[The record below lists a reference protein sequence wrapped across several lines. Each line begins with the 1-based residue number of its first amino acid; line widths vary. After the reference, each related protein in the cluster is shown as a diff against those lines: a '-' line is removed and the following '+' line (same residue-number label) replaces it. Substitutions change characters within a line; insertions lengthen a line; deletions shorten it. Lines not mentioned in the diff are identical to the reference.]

1 MGVETGLLIG
11 SLVAGA
17 GLSMYQNNRSL
28 AAQRGENALN
38 REFQAEQN
46 NLDRQ
51 FQWRMNQ
58 QTMQSQQ
65 DFQRQMFDY
74 QLQQQSP
81 QNQVARL
88 MAAGINPAALLG
100 SSGGVVAAPSVG
112 VPSAASG
119 ATPGSHGVTPTS
131 GLQVPN
137 NSIAQMFSSI
147 AQLQESVAIAK
158 KSGVEASAIE
168 SKLPVEIERLQS
180 EVKKT
185 LTEAN
190 LNDAL
195 QANNRF
201 DLLLKQTFGY
211 SEKNLQLQK
220 LMSESFKNFASG
232 NLDKAKED
240 LTKVEKQLTQYEV
253 DFKKETFD
261 DAVAQVGIL
270 KNLYNAQIQTEKS
283 KQFENYAA
291 AEEHRAGAEDHRASA
306 QEHLSGS
313 DLKAA
318 QAEWQQFD
326 NDMRKAYKQDV
337 YLTYLNKLLAEGK
350 MSYADYQVAKRKAEL
365 IENVQGKFGSKQLD
379 DLLEYTKDKISIFK

>member
-11 SLVAGA
+11 SQVLGTGA
-17 GLSMYQNNRSL
+17 SMYQNNRSL

-100 SSGGVVAAPSVG
+100 SSGGVTAAPSVS
-112 VPSAASG
+112 VPSAAPG
-119 ATPGSHGVTPTS
+119 ATPGSHGVSPTS

-137 NSIAQMFSSI
+137 NNIAQMFSSI

-158 KSGVEASAIE
+158 KSGVEANAIE
-168 SKLPVEIERLQS
+168 SRLPAEIDRLQA

-185 LTEAN
+185 LTDAN
-190 LNDAL
+190 LNEAL
-195 QANNRF
+195 AANNRF
-201 DLLLKQTFGY
+201 DLYIKQTFGY

-220 LMSESFKNFASG
+220 SMSESFKNFASG
-232 NLDKAKED
+232 KLDSAKEE
-240 LTKVEKQLTQYEV
+240 LTKVEKLLTQYEV
-253 DFKKETFD
+253 DFKKDTYD
-261 DAVAQVGIL
+261 DAVAQVGLIR
-270 KNLYNAQIQTEKS
+270 NLYDAQIQTEKS
-283 KQFENYAA
+283 KQAENYAS
-291 AEEHRAGAEDHRASA
+291 AEEHRAGAEDKRASA

-313 DLKAA
+313 SLKDA
-318 QAEWQQFD
+318 QAEWQQFE

-350 MSYADYQVAKRKAEL
+350 MSYADYQVANRKAQL
-365 IENVQGKFGSKQLD
+365 IENVQGKPVSKQLD

>member
-1 MGVETGLLIG
+1 MGVETGLLVG
-11 SLVAGA
+11 SQVLGT

-74 QLQQQSP
+74 ELQQQSP
-81 QNQVARL
+81 ANQVARL

-112 VPSAASG
+112 TPSAAPG
-119 ATPGSHGVTPTS
+119 ATPGSHGVAPTS

-168 SKLPVEIERLQS
+168 TKLPVEIDRLQA

-185 LTEAN
+185 LTDAN
-190 LNDAL
+190 LNEAL
-195 QANNRF
+195 EANNRF

-211 SEKNLQLQK
+211 SEKNYQLQK

-232 NLDKAKED
+232 NLDKAKEE
-240 LTKVEKQLTQYEV
+240 LTKVENQLTQYEV
-253 DFKKETFD
+253 YFKKATFD

-270 KNLYNAQIQTEKS
+270 RNLYNAQIQTEKS
-283 KQFENYAA
+283 KQAELSAS
-291 AEEHRAGAEDHRASA
+291 AEEHRASA
-306 QEHLSGS
+306 KEHLSGS
-313 DLKAA
+313 ALKDA
-318 QAEWQQFD
+318 QADFQRFD

-337 YLTYLNKLLAEGK
+337 YMAYLQKLLAEGQL
-350 MSYADYQVAKRKAEL
+350 SYADYLEAKRKAEV

-379 DLLEYTKDKISIFK
+379 DALEYIKSKVSIFK